1 MDYHSSRYLY
11 HHEKTTTVTS
21 DKSRHQ
27 GIFGIHP
34 VTAVTGNVQKNID
47 FYANILGLRLVK
59 LTVNQDDPTS
69 YHIYYGDE
77 LGRPG
82 TLLTFFHWPDIP
94 KGYRGTSEV
103 TATSFSITEDS
114 LDYWTGRFKDKQIEF
129 KGPYK

>member
-82 TLLTFFHWPDIP
+82 TLLTFFIGQIFLKDIAELVRLLP
-94 KGYRGTSEV
+94 HPFQLLKIR
-103 TATSFSITEDS
+103 
-114 LDYWTGRFKDKQIEF
+114 
-129 KGPYK
+129 